1 MIKDVGKAVLKLTRL
16 FAVWVLSASI
26 TTFAA
31 DGQRWKLNLK
41 EADIRAFI
49 SQVADMTGRSFV
61 IDPRVKGRVTIVSK
75 DEMSTEEVYEVFLS
89 VLNVHGFAAVPS
101 GDVIKVIQQ
110 NSVKQDGS
118 RLDPKRQEQG
128 DQFITRVIEIEE
140 VPALDLVPILR
151 PLVAK
156 YGHLAGVKSANSLII
171 SDTAINIERIEEI
184 IKRLDTAGTDHI
196 EVIKLKQ
203 AWVGDVVK
211 MLQTLDPN
219 AVAKGNSPVARRRGA
234 EPVRVVADER
244 SNRIIMRG
252 ERTNLDQLVE
262 LVLQLDQPTE
272 TTNSTQVIRLK
283 HADAKNLAEILKGVI
298 DSKNDSSKSAK
309 GKAEVEGKSSVHAD
323 EALNAL
329 VVRAAPSELRE
340 IQQIVSE
347 LDVRRA
353 QVHIEAAVVEVSLS
367 GNEGSG
373 VEWAIGDENQPATI
387 MTHGNEGSPNLK
399 GLAQAAATSLASGT
413 SAALG
418 AASAI
423 QNGFYMGGGSFD
435 KKGNPELLAILR
447 IINSESNTNI
457 LSTPSILTLD
467 NQLAKITVG
476 QNVPFKTAQEST
488 TNTTNPITQ
497 IKREDVG
504 LTLEVTPHVHDERIV
519 RLEVKQSTDSISSQQ
534 VSGVS
539 DIVTNKRSIE
549 TQVMIEDGQI
559 IALGGLIK
567 DEIQNSV
574 SKVPFLG
581 DIPLIGALFRS
592 KFEKHEKTNLMV
604 FLKPTIVLDK
614 ATTDKLAREQYLGV
628 YDIELSGELNEDA
641 LESRFDQLFKG
652 KKFKRELID

>member
-1 MIKDVGKAVLKLTRL
+1 VLKLARV
-16 FAVWVLSASI
+16 FAVLMLSFSI
-26 TTFAA
+26 ATFAV
-31 DGQRWKLNLK
+31 DEQRWKLNLK

-61 IDPRVKGRVTIVSK
+61 IDPRVKGRVTIVSSS
-75 DEMSTEEVYEVFLS
+75 EMTTKEVYEVFLS

-101 GDVIKVIQQ
+101 GDVVKIIQQ

-118 RLDPKRQEQG
+118 HLDPERKEQG
-128 DQFITRVIEIEE
+128 EQFITRVISIQE

-171 SDTAINIERIEEI
+171 SDTAVNIERIEEI
-184 IKRLDTAGTDHI
+184 IKRLDKAGTEHI
-196 EVIKLKQ
+196 EVIELKE
-203 AWVGDVVK
+203 AWVADVVK
-211 MLQTLDPN
+211 MLQTLDPDT
-219 AVAKGNSPVARRRGA
+219 VAKGNVPTGRRRGA
-234 EPVRVVADER
+234 DPVRVVADER
-244 SNRIIMRG
+244 SNRLIMRG
-252 ERTNLDQLVE
+252 ERSNLDQLAA
-262 LVLQLDQPTE
+262 LVRQLDQPTQR
-272 TTNSTQVIRLK
+272 TNSTVVIRLK
-283 HADAKNLAEILKGVI
+283 HADAKKLSEILKGI
-298 DSKNDSSKSAK
+298 LDSKKSGNAATK
-309 GKAEVEGKSSVHAD
+309 GKEEIEGKSSVHAD

-340 IQQIVSE
+340 IRQIVTE

-353 QVHIEAAVVEVSLS
+353 QVHIEAAIVEVSLS
-367 GNEGSG
+367 GSEGSG

-387 MTHGNEGSPNLK
+387 MTHANDGSP
-399 GLAQAAATSLASGT
+399 GLQSIAQGAATSVASGG

-418 AASAI
+418 AAAALK
-423 QNGFYMGGGSFD
+423 NGFYMGGGSFD

-467 NQLAKITVG
+467 NELAKITVG
-476 QNVPFKTAQEST
+476 QNVPFKTAQESS

-519 RLEVKQSTDSISSQQ
+519 RLEVKQTTDSISNAQ
-534 VSGVS
+534 VAGVS

-567 DEIQNSV
+567 DDIKQGV

-581 DIPLIGALFRS
+581 DIPLLGALFRS
-592 KFEKHEKTNLMV
+592 QFQSHEKTNLMV
-604 FLKPTIVLDK
+604 FLKPTIVLDR
-614 ATTDKLAREQYLGV
+614 TSTDDIAREKYLGV
-628 YDIELSGELNEDA
+628 YDIELSGDLDEGA
-641 LESRFDQLFKG
+641 LEERFDDLFKG
-652 KKFKRELID
+652 KKFKGNLLREE